1 MERGKAEKRINSLIA
16 SSIIPRNQE
25 VFKVENSSF
34 RSKTYLTVQ
43 KWTLRK
49 IASFTRTVGW
59 RGRDEGEEENTCN
72 FNAAYVRKIL
82 HIILKKKR
90 E

>member
-25 VFKVENSSF
+25 IFKVEKSSF

-43 KWTLRK
+43 KSTLRK
-49 IASFTRTVGW
+49 ITLFTRIVGW
-59 RGRDEGEEENTCN
+59 RGRDEGEENTSN
-72 FNAAYVRKIL
+72 FNVAYVRKIL
-82 HIILKKKR
+82 HVILKKKR